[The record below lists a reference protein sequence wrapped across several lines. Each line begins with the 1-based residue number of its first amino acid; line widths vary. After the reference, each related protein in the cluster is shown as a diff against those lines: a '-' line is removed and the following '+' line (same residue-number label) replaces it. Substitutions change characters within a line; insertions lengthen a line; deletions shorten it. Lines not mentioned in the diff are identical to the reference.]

1 MAPAKE
7 LLIMAFPTRGNLV
20 DATDF
25 VNSFKEV
32 KIHKSAVLAR
42 AQDDEVTVYDDDI
55 SPVEGAV
62 TGGTLG
68 GIMGGL
74 GIAGLGAL
82 LLPGIG
88 PLIAVGIGIAAG
100 GIVGGGLGAGAAKAM
115 DFGINDQLLNK
126 IAHHLAENEVAVVL
140 EIEGEPESLK
150 TISAAMERDYA
161 ATTVNPNDI

>member
-1 MAPAKE
+1 MSSAKE
-7 LLIMAFPTRGNLV
+7 LVILAFPTRGNLV
-20 DATDF
+20 DATDYINGF
-25 VNSFKEV
+25 SDV

-42 AQDDEVTVYDDDI
+42 AEDNEVTVYDDDI

-88 PLIAVGIGIAAG
+88 PLVAVGIGIAAG
-100 GIVGGGLGAGAAKAM
+100 AGIGGGLGAGAAKAM

-126 IAHHLAENEVAVVL
+126 IAQHLTENEIAVVL
-140 EIEGEPESLK
+140 EIEGELETLK
-150 TISAAMERDYA
+150 IITETLAKDYSATAVDPDA
-161 ATTVNPNDI
+161 I